1 MRVIAGSLGGRRL
14 VAPRGLDTR
23 PTADRVKEAL
33 FMALEPLT
41 GLRVVDLFAGSGALG
56 IEALSR
62 GAESVEFVD
71 DDGRA
76 LEALHTN
83 LNTLG
88 LEGRARSRRLALPR
102 GIARL
107 GDVLAAADLVLLD
120 PPYGGDRALATL
132 EALDGAAALEAG
144 VRVVAEHG
152 LRDALPERVGRLARE
167 RERRYGQTLVTTYRV
182 VDDVSMGAAAPESPE
197 EPR

>member
-1 MRVIAGSLGGRRL
+1 MRVIAGTLGGRRL
-14 VAPRGLDTR
+14 VAPRGLETR

-41 GLRVVDLFAGSGALG
+41 GLHVVDLFAGSGSLG

-62 GAESVEFVD
+62 GAESAEFVD

-76 LEALHTN
+76 LEALRTN
-83 LNTLG
+83 LRTLG
-88 LEGRARSRRLALPR
+88 LEAQARARRIVLPR
-102 GIARL
+102 GITRIA
-107 GDVLAAADLVLLD
+107 DALAAADLVLLD
-120 PPYGGDRALATL
+120 PPYGGNRALAMLETL
-132 EALDGAAALEAG
+132 GEVEVLRAG

-182 VDDVSMGAAAPESPE
+182 VDDVSTLHPAPEVS
-197 EPR
+197 

>member
-1 MRVIAGSLGGRRL
+1 MRVIAGTLGGRRL
-14 VAPRGLDTR
+14 VAPRGLETR

-41 GLRVVDLFAGSGALG
+41 GLRVVDLFAGSGSLG

-62 GAESVEFVD
+62 GAESAEFVD

-76 LEALHTN
+76 LEALRTN
-83 LNTLG
+83 LRTLG
-88 LEGRARSRRLALPR
+88 LEAQARARRIVLPR
-102 GIARL
+102 GIARIA
-107 GDVLAAADLVLLD
+107 GALAAADLVLLD
-120 PPYGGDRALATL
+120 PPYGGNRALAMLETL
-132 EALDGAAALEAG
+132 GETEVLRAG

-182 VDDVSMGAAAPESPE
+182 VDDVSTLHPAPEVS
-197 EPR
+197 

>member
-1 MRVIAGSLGGRRL
+1 MRVIAGTLGGRRL
-14 VAPRGLDTR
+14 VAPRGLETR

-41 GLRVVDLFAGSGALG
+41 GLRVVDLFAGSGSLG

-62 GAESVEFVD
+62 GAESAEFVD

-76 LEALHTN
+76 LEALRTN
-83 LNTLG
+83 LRTLG
-88 LEGRARSRRLALPR
+88 LEAQARARRIVLPR
-102 GIARL
+102 GITRIA
-107 GDVLAAADLVLLD
+107 DALAAADLVLLD
-120 PPYGGDRALATL
+120 PPYGGNRALAMLETL
-132 EALDGAAALEAG
+132 GETEVLRAG

-182 VDDVSMGAAAPESPE
+182 VDDVSTLHPAPEVS
-197 EPR
+197 

>member
-1 MRVIAGSLGGRRL
+1 MRVIAGALGGRRL

-41 GLRVVDLFAGSGALG
+41 GLRVVDLYAGSGSLG

-62 GAESVEFVD
+62 GAEFVDFAD

-76 LEALHTN
+76 LEALRTN
-83 LNTLG
+83 LRTLG
-88 LEGRARSRRLALPR
+88 LEERARARRLLLPR
-102 GIARL
+102 GVARIA
-107 GDVLAAADLVLLD
+107 DALAAADLVLLD
-120 PPYGGDRALATL
+120 PPYGGDRALAAL
-132 EALDGAAALEAG
+132 EALDGTGALRGG

-152 LRDALPERVGRLARE
+152 LRDVLPERVGRLARE

-182 VDDVSMGAAAPESPE
+182 VDDVSTGAAAPEVS
-197 EPR
+197 

>member
-1 MRVIAGSLGGRRL
+1 MRVIAGTLGGRRL
-14 VAPRGLDTR
+14 VAPRGLETR

-41 GLRVVDLFAGSGALG
+41 GLRVVDLFAGSGSLG

-62 GAESVEFVD
+62 GAESAEFVD

-76 LEALHTN
+76 LEALRTN
-83 LNTLG
+83 LRTLG
-88 LEGRARSRRLALPR
+88 LEAQARARRIVLPR
-102 GIARL
+102 GITRIA
-107 GDVLAAADLVLLD
+107 DALAAADLVLLD
-120 PPYGGDRALATL
+120 PPYGGNRALAMLETL
-132 EALDGAAALEAG
+132 GETAVLRAG

-182 VDDVSMGAAAPESPE
+182 VDDVSTLHPAPEVS
-197 EPR
+197 

>member
-1 MRVIAGSLGGRRL
+1 MRVIAGMLGGRRL

-33 FMALEPLT
+33 FMALEPLA
-41 GLRVVDLFAGSGALG
+41 GLRVVDLYAGSGALG

-62 GAESVEFVD
+62 GAEFVDFAD

-76 LEALHTN
+76 LEALRTN
-83 LNTLG
+83 LRTLG
-88 LEGRARSRRLALPR
+88 LEERARVRRLGLPR
-102 GIARL
+102 GVARIAE
-107 GDVLAAADLVLLD
+107 VLAAADLVLLD
-120 PPYGGDRALATL
+120 PPYGGDRALGTL
-132 EALDGAAALEAG
+132 EALDGTDALRAH
-144 VRVVAEHG
+144 VRVIAEHG
-152 LRDALPERVGRLARE
+152 LRDPLPERVGRLARE

-182 VDDVSMGAAAPESPE
+182 VDGVSTGAAAPEAPG

>member
-1 MRVIAGSLGGRRL
+1 MRVIAGTLGGRRL

-41 GLRVVDLFAGSGALG
+41 GLRVVDLYAGSGSLG

-62 GAESVEFVD
+62 GAESVEFAD

-76 LEALHTN
+76 LEALRTN
-83 LNTLG
+83 LRTLG
-88 LEGRARSRRLALPR
+88 LEERARARRLVLPR
-102 GIARL
+102 GVTRITEA
-107 GDVLAAADLVLLD
+107 LAAADLVLLD

-132 EALDGAAALEAG
+132 EALDGTGALRAG
-144 VRVVAEHG
+144 ARVVAEHG

-182 VDDVSMGAAAPESPE
+182 VDDVSMGAAAPEVS
-197 EPR
+197 

>member
-1 MRVIAGSLGGRRL
+1 MRVIAGTLGGRRL
-14 VAPRGLDTR
+14 VAPRGLETR

-41 GLRVVDLFAGSGALG
+41 GLRVVDLFAGSGSLG

-62 GAESVEFVD
+62 GAESAEFVD

-76 LEALHTN
+76 LEALRTN
-83 LNTLG
+83 LRTLG
-88 LEGRARSRRLALPR
+88 LEAQARARRIVLPR
-102 GIARL
+102 GIARIA
-107 GDVLAAADLVLLD
+107 GALAAADLVLLD
-120 PPYGGDRALATL
+120 PPYGGNRALAMLETL
-132 EALDGAAALEAG
+132 GETAVLRAG

-182 VDDVSMGAAAPESPE
+182 VDDVSTLHPAPEVS
-197 EPR
+197 

>member
-1 MRVIAGSLGGRRL
+1 MLGGRRL

-33 FMALEPLT
+33 FMALEPLS
-41 GLRVVDLFAGSGALG
+41 GLRVVDLYAGSGALG

-62 GAESVEFVD
+62 GAEFVDFAD

-83 LNTLG
+83 LRTLG
-88 LEGRARSRRLALPR
+88 LEEKARARRLVLPR
-102 GIARL
+102 GVARIT
-107 GDVLAAADLVLLD
+107 DVLAAADLVLLD
-120 PPYGGDRALATL
+120 PPYGGDRALAAL
-132 EALDGAAALEAG
+132 AALDATGALRAG
-144 VRVVAEHG
+144 ARVVAEHG
-152 LRDALPERVGRLARE
+152 LRDALPDRVGRLARE
-167 RERRYGQTLVTTYRV
+167 RERRYGQTLVSTYRV
-182 VDDVSMGAAAPESPE
+182 VDDVSTGAAAPEASG

>member
-33 FMALEPLT
+33 FMALEPLA
-41 GLRVVDLFAGSGALG
+41 GLRVVDLYAGSGALG

-62 GAESVEFVD
+62 GARAVEFVD

-76 LEALHTN
+76 LEALRTN
-83 LNTLG
+83 LETLG
-88 LEGRARSRRLALPR
+88 LMASAHARRLVLPR
-102 GIARL
+102 GIARIA
-107 GDVLAAADLVLLD
+107 DALAAADLVLLD
-120 PPYGGDRALATL
+120 PPYGGDRARATL
-132 EALDGAAALEAG
+132 EELDRTGVLRPG

-152 LRDALPERVGRLARE
+152 LRDELPERLGRLARE

-182 VDDVSMGAAAPESPE
+182 VDDVSMGAAAPEVS
-197 EPR
+197 

>member
-1 MRVIAGSLGGRRL
+1 MRVIAGELGGRRL

-62 GAESVEFVD
+62 GAEFVDFVD

-76 LEALHTN
+76 LEALRTN
-83 LNTLG
+83 LKTLG
-88 LEGRARSRRLALPR
+88 IEERARARRLVLPR
-102 GIARL
+102 GMARMEEA
-107 GDVLAAADLVLLD
+107 LAGADLVVLD

-132 EALDGAAALEAG
+132 RALDETGQLRPR
-144 VRVVAEHG
+144 VRVVVEHG
-152 LRDALPERVGRLARE
+152 LRDTLPERIGRLARE

-182 VDDVSMGAAAPESPE
+182 VDDVSTGAAAPEVPE